1 MWNRGGSGVSAA
13 LFSRKTRIHFVG
25 VGGIGMSGLAEVLVN
40 LGYPVSGSDLRSNP
54 VIPRLQ
60 SLGVQFFEK
69 HRTEQVHGADVVVVS
84 SAVRSDN
91 PELAEARRLQIPIIP
106 RAEMLAELMRLKY
119 GIAVAGSHGKTSTTS
134 MVAVVLDRAGL
145 DPTMVIG
152 GRLGI
157 VGSNAKLGRSDF
169 MVVEADESDRSFLH
183 LSPVLSVV
191 TGIDREHLEA
201 YRDVEDL
208 KDVFVEFVN
217 KVPFYGASILC
228 LDDERVQDIL
238 PRIGRRHVTY
248 GFSTQAEISAE
259 SIRLS
264 GTSSCF
270 RLKIRGREMG
280 GVKLRVPGRHSVL
293 NSLAAVGVGLE
304 LDVPLGEIVS
314 GLEAFSGVDRRFQV
328 KGEHRGILVVDDY
341 GHHPTEIRATLAA
354 AKEAFAQRRTVVIF
368 QPHRFSRVKELF
380 DEFCRAFHQADLLF
394 VTEIYPAGEDPLP
407 DTTGERLAD
416 GIKVHGHRDVRFV
429 EDLESIPE
437 HLKDQLQ
444 DGDLVL
450 TLGAGSVTALSDR
463 LVEMIRERG

>member
-1 MWNRGGSGVSAA
+1 
-13 LFSRKTRIHFVG
+13 
-25 VGGIGMSGLAEVLVN
+25 
-40 LGYPVSGSDLRSNP
+40 
-54 VIPRLQ
+54 
-60 SLGVQFFEK
+60 
-69 HRTEQVHGADVVVVS
+69 
-84 SAVRSDN
+84 
-91 PELAEARRLQIPIIP
+91 
-106 RAEMLAELMRLKY
+106 
-119 GIAVAGSHGKTSTTS
+119 
-134 MVAVVLDRAGL
+134 
-145 DPTMVIG
+145 
-152 GRLGI
+152 
-157 VGSNAKLGRSDF
+157 
-169 MVVEADESDRSFLH
+169 
-183 LSPVLSVV
+183 
-191 TGIDREHLEA
+191 
-201 YRDVEDL
+201 
-208 KDVFVEFVN
+208 
-217 KVPFYGASILC
+217 
-228 LDDERVQDIL
+228 
-238 PRIGRRHVTY
+238 
-248 GFSTQAEISAE
+248 
-259 SIRLS
+259 
-264 GTSSCF
+264 
-270 RLKIRGREMG
+270 
-280 GVKLRVPGRHSVL
+280 VL